1 MVVAIRD
8 PYLGIH
14 QGKTSTTLKPAAY
27 SVRRSSFA
35 IPSRRLSGDSV
46 TLVDGRVGGSSRE
59 SNAGSRFWR
68 FDWQAKRVP
77 TFGFRYEGMDLTM
90 DEGHA
95 LSFTDVVDD
104 HGYPFAILE
113 LRGIGDVG
121 CVIVMAKKRVSRWT
135 TRRLSLTEKM
145 RVGMHIVERPG
156 MKDCVEDLHKSLKKA
171 RDEYVPKKGFGII
184 AV

>member
-113 LRGIGDVG
+113 LRLNKLIRPCLDGELGG
-121 CVIVMAKKRVSRWT
+121 LALGSGSGRCVSLMLVMLVVNVVLFGLDAPWLRPTLRKGVRGRV
-135 TRRLSLTEKM
+135 
-145 RVGMHIVERPG
+145 
-156 MKDCVEDLHKSLKKA
+156 VEDE
-171 RDEYVPKKGFGII
+171 DG
-184 AV
+184 